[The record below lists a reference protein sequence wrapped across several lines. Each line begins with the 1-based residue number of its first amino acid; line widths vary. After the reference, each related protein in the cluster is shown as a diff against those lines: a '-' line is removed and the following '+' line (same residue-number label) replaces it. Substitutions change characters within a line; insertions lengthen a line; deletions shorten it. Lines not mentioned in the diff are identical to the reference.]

1 MPKQKPGFHRA
12 FFYLNG
18 QLIPISPPDGGWLR
32 AVRPEKCPH
41 RDGSRPILGQRVTA
55 GPNARKLDLH
65 TRTRPTQSD
74 SPGYLL
80 RAPYAAWV
88 SAALLLALALPLMS
102 AAADNVPN
110 AGGLLQTVPTQPLQS
125 SIPAASAL
133 PAMRPDA
140 QAAMP
145 ETTPFLVRQLRVDG
159 NTVFNTATLHALL
172 TSMLDQRL
180 TLPQIAQG
188 IEAIT
193 AYYRAAGYPLARVI
207 IPAQIIENGVVRV
220 QVIEANWGR
229 VELLNNSSI
238 KDAVLLRTLSN
249 LEPGSVI
256 RLDTMERATLLLSDL
271 PGVVPRALLRA
282 GQEVGSSDLVV
293 DVQPGAPWIAS
304 LSADNF
310 GSRYTGVGRTNANVQ
325 WNNPLGRGDTLG
337 LNSLNSEGGGLDY
350 VSFAYELPVW
360 IPGVQAGVG
369 NLSMNYRLGDTAA
382 ILAASGKANTSSVW
396 LRSALVR
403 SPRVNLNARLGFGN
417 NVLQDHVDSTGVKTD
432 RTLNVWSLELSGE
445 IQDGWLGG
453 GKNTLGFAL
462 YSGQVTF
469 DDDTAGAL
477 DASTA
482 QTAGGFGRATWALG
496 RTQALGGSMS
506 AVLSLNGQWAQKNLD
521 NGQKFSIGGAT
532 SVRAY
537 RSGVLSGDSGAFGS
551 FELRYTLPTPQA
563 LAQTGTWQLTAFI
576 DSATVQTNHSPW
588 SSDSNEASL
597 TGAGLGLIW
606 QGSKGVSSR
615 IFIASSVGEL
625 PSQLAGSEST
635 HTNAWWELS
644 LAF

>member
-1 MPKQKPGFHRA
+1 M
-12 FFYLNG
+12 
-18 QLIPISPPDGGWLR
+18 
-32 AVRPEKCPH
+32 
-41 RDGSRPILGQRVTA
+41 GQRVTA

-65 TRTRPTQSD
+65 TRTRLTQSD

-80 RAPYAAWV
+80 RASYAAWV
-88 SAALLLALALPLMS
+88 FATLLLALPLMS
-102 AAADNVPN
+102 AAA
-110 AGGLLQTVPTQPLQS
+110 
-125 SIPAASAL
+125 
-133 PAMRPDA
+133 
-140 QAAMP
+140 
-145 ETTPFLVRQLRVDG
+145 TTPFLVRQLRVDG
-159 NTVFNTATLHALL
+159 NTVFDTATLQALL
-172 TSMLDQRL
+172 ASMLEQRL

-188 IEAIT
+188 IDAVT
-193 AYYRAAGYPLARVI
+193 TYYREAGYPLARAI
-207 IPAQIIENGVVRV
+207 IPAQVIENGVVRM
-220 QVIEANWGR
+220 QVIEANWGH
-229 VELLNNSSI
+229 VELRNNGAVQ
-238 KDAVLLRTLSN
+238 DAVLMRMLSN

-256 RLDTMERATLLLSDL
+256 RLEAMERATLLLSDL

-282 GQEVGSSDLVV
+282 GQEVGRSDLVV
-293 DVQPGAPWIAS
+293 DVQPGAPWSAS

-337 LNSLNSEGGGLDY
+337 VSSLISESGGLNY
-350 VSFAYELPVW
+350 ARLAYEVPVLVA
-360 IPGVQAGVG
+360 GMHAGVDNSG
-369 NLSMNYRLGDTAA
+369 MQYRLGDNAGS
-382 ILAASGKANTSSVW
+382 LMASGKADTSSAW

-403 SPRVNLNARLGFGN
+403 SPNTNLNARLSWTN
-417 NVLQDHVDSTGVKTD
+417 NVLQDHEDSTGVKTD
-432 RTLNVWSLELSGE
+432 RTLNVWGLELSGE
-445 IQDGWLGG
+445 RQDGWLGG

-477 DASTA
+477 DAITA

-496 RTQALGGSMS
+496 RTQALGSSMS

-521 NGQKFSIGGAT
+521 NGQKFSIGGAS

-563 LAQTGTWQLTAFI
+563 LEQTGTWQLIAFI

-588 SSDSNEASL
+588 SNDSNEASL
-597 TGAGLGLIW
+597 SGAGLGLIW

-644 LAF
+644 WAF